1 MSEQEDPKTL
11 ERQRV
16 ILEHLSGRITA
27 TQAALE
33 LGVSRKTFYEWLER
47 ALSAMRAALRDR
59 PGGRPANPQDPEK
72 DRLQEELTILE
83 KERLVLESRL
93 RIQEAMRQTLDAML
107 PKASPP
113 KKKRPV

>member
-1 MSEQEDPKTL
+1 MTT
-11 ERQRV
+11 
-16 ILEHLSGRITA
+16 LSGRSTA

-47 ALSAMRAALRDR
+47 ALAAMRSALRDR
-59 PGGRPANPQDPEK
+59 PGGRPANPLDPEK
-72 DRLQEELTILE
+72 AQLQEELAILE
-83 KERLVLESRL
+83 KERVVLESRL

>member
-1 MSEQEDPKTL
+1 MMEQEDPKTL
-11 ERQRV
+11 LRQRV

-27 TQAALE
+27 TQAAVE

-47 ALSAMRAALRDR
+47 ALSAMRLALKDR
-59 PGGRPANPQDPEK
+59 PGGRPAKPLDPEK
-72 DRLQEELTILE
+72 EQLQEEMASME